1 MKHLLLIGAVILLFL
16 LSACSKSNNSSAS
29 QGYWVINGDRYAI
42 NYTARINSNGYS
54 VLSGKETQ
62 DSASQVNSIYI
73 WFKAFPS
80 QNGSYQMIPFDSTA
94 APLSAGQIWITGLV
108 VNAPPINLCSA
119 NYWFDASGFASMNT
133 WPWPLSDSAQVTVS
147 NGKIK
152 VVIPQTI
159 AGYANS
165 CGIDS
170 VALTGYSRSVD
181 QTKRLP
187 LLQRQPPLSFRQA
200 FIES

>member
-1 MKHLLLIGAVILLFL
+1 
-16 LSACSKSNNSSAS
+16 
-29 QGYWVINGDRYAI
+29 
-42 NYTARINSNGYS
+42 
-54 VLSGKETQ
+54 
-62 DSASQVNSIYI
+62 
-73 WFKAFPS
+73 
-80 QNGSYQMIPFDSTA
+80 MIPFDSTA

-108 VNAPPINLCSA
+108 VNAPPINSCSA

-170 VALTGYSRSVD
+170 VALTGI
-181 QTKRLP
+181 
-187 LLQRQPPLSFRQA
+187 FR
-200 FIES
+200 ER